1 MSAFLLWRPLAGR
14 GRVSATPQLCKN
26 LLRARLLH
34 RTPGKPEADGD
45 VEREKRKEASVP
57 PRDPSFRQQNGHG
70 DVFAALRR
78 QKRSKRKSTKLDF
91 VFNKSSENTM
101 AAQSFDSGEGQSLE
115 EDSDNDKIKTD
126 PRAFQRCRPE
136 YAATTLDL
144 IQRRTFIRSEEAFQV
159 LHQAEAL
166 EGSLAA
172 ADVVGF
178 LRELGRLRHAWLL
191 RDDPRFAALLRRS
204 VEHLRQFSHPQ
215 LLQVLE
221 SFVWLRLSE
230 AHSRVLGPFEQ
241 ELIRRAREMSLQQLL
256 LAADLWRCLRTP
268 VPEFL
273 HRVYDSV
280 KLSLQIMGVA
290 EIVQLLYILG
300 EGRHCPEDLVA
311 PVEQM
316 LMYHLHELEPEEVG
330 AVCLGLF
337 KSKTS
342 LSKSSVTHLVDKACS
357 VVEGMSDFA
366 MVNVF
371 KLLRYSHLDHT
382 EWLEAATREVPQR
395 VRGMGVIGLMH
406 VTLACSAL
414 HYRSDAILTA
424 VAERL
429 PSVAPQCR
437 SKDSCKLLW
446 SYGTLGV
453 PQSQC
458 PDLYSSLVA
467 NMRSRMAEFQR
478 YPEHLLTG
486 LLGLAFVGQFPEDLI
501 AFALSPEFVRNALK
515 NTRMRLNNDIF
526 TLDETVGLELPDWKG
541 PRLDVRVGE
550 EAAELLWGTA
560 QSDVCLKPE
569 VLEAERVLRDL
580 LGGRQFV
587 CKRMILPHTRS
598 IDLEVHLDS
607 AGNPLPINT
616 CLETAVIP
624 EKSVSAGPSHGT
636 LLGVR
641 LTEDLLAQLI
651 TGTQKTTE
659 GPSALPTLSPLTA
672 PHSLEAEDGETTPAT
687 PEPRSASI
695 PTPLVSDK
703 TAVKLA
709 VQVSNRNNHC
719 YHSEQLLGL
728 HALKRRQL
736 RLAGYRVVELSHWEW
751 FPLLRKRQYDK
762 LAYLHCKI
770 FSSVD

>member
-1 MSAFLLWRPLAGR
+1 MP
-14 GRVSATPQLCKN
+14 PQLCKN
-26 LLRARLLH
+26 LLLARLLH
-34 RTPGKPEADGD
+34 RTPGKSEADAG
-45 VEREKRKEASVP
+45 VEREKPKEATVP
-57 PRDPSFRQQNGHG
+57 PCGPSFRPSFRQQNSHE
-70 DVFAALRR
+70 DVAASRR
-78 QKRSKRKSTKLDF
+78 QKRSKRKSLKLDF
-91 VFNKSSENTM
+91 VFNKSSETDRM
-101 AAQSFDSGEGQSLE
+101 PAQSFDSGEGQSLE

-144 IQRRTFIRSEEAFQV
+144 IQRRTFIPPKQAFQV

-172 ADVVGF
+172 AADVVGF
-178 LRELGRLRHAWLL
+178 LRELARLRHAWLL
-191 RDDPRFAALLRRS
+191 RNDPRFAALLRHS
-204 VEHLRQFSHPQ
+204 VEHLGRFSHPQ

-230 AHSRVLGPFEQ
+230 AHRRVLGPFEQ
-241 ELIRRAREMSLQQLL
+241 ELIRRAPELSLQQLL

-273 HRVYDSV
+273 RRVYDSV
-280 KLSLQIMGVA
+280 QLSLQNIGVA
-290 EIVQLLYILG
+290 EIVQLFYILG
-300 EGRHCPEDLVA
+300 EGRHCPEDLVG
-311 PVEQM
+311 PIEQM
-316 LMYHLHELEPEEVG
+316 LMHHLHELEPEEVG

-357 VVEGMSDFA
+357 VVEGMSDLA
-366 MVNVF
+366 VVNVF
-371 KLLRYSHLDHT
+371 KLLRYSHLDHMA
-382 EWLEAATREVPQR
+382 WLEATAREVPRR
-395 VRGMGVIGLMH
+395 VPGMGAMGLMH

-414 HYRSDAILTA
+414 HYRSDAILAA

-429 PSVAPQCR
+429 PSVAQQCR

-453 PQSQC
+453 PPSQC
-458 PDLYSSLVA
+458 PDLYASLVA
-467 NMRSRMAEFQR
+467 NVRSRMDEFQR

-501 AFALSPEFVRNALK
+501 AFALSPEFVRNALR
-515 NTRMRLNNDIF
+515 NTRMQLNNDFF
-526 TLDETVGLELPDWKG
+526 TLDETVGRELPDWKG

-550 EAAELLWGTA
+550 EAAETLWRTA

-569 VLEAERVLRDL
+569 VLEAERVLWDL

-607 AGNPLPINT
+607 AGKPLPVNA
-616 CLETAVIP
+616 CLESAIIP
-624 EKSVSAGPSHGT
+624 EKSASAGPSHGT

-659 GPSALPTLSPLTA
+659 GPSALPPLSPPTA
-672 PHSLEAEDGETTPAT
+672 PRSLEAEEGEVGFDVETTPAT
-687 PEPRSASI
+687 TGPRAISI
-695 PTPLVSDK
+695 PTPVESDK

-709 VQVSNRNNHC
+709 VQVSNRNHYC

-751 FPLLRKRQYDK
+751 FPLLRKRQHDK